1 MVKNGQKW
9 IYKPKIEV
17 NGHINCPKM
26 CLGPIVAVIVPWVVF
41 YTTFKQ
47 KKMVKQKFFLLRP

>member
-9 IYKPKIEV
+9 IYKPKFEV

-47 KKMVKQKFFLLRP
+47 KNGKTKVFLLRP